1 MQTFCS
7 KPIVVTVLIQFYKI
21 HASLSEKDKIKK
33 HVHVGQAHHKL
44 VDID

>member
-7 KPIVVTVLIQFYKI
+7 KPIVVTDLIQFYKNL
-21 HASLSEKDKIKK
+21 ASLSEKDKINK

-44 VDID
+44 VNID